1 MIHGQNDFF
10 FNSCQNEVFHE
21 SWFKYCTYFDYF
33 ANATNFTITANIM
46 RSTISNNVL
55 LNNAKQGMGLYSPS
69 IFLINAKINNFRSH
83 ASLELRTNYCK
94 CLKSTTLSKVKILNA
109 VQSLYAMVQS
119 FYSIWRK
126 EYIFMNFFFNF
137 KEFPDPHP
145 QTKTN
150 EEIGPSIEI
159 PI

>member
-21 SWFKYCTYFDYF
+21 SWFKYCTIYFDYF

-46 RSTISNNVL
+46 RSTISNNIL

-94 CLKSTTLSKVKILNA
+94 CLKSTTLSKVKVLNA
-109 VQSLYAMVQS
+109 VHSLYAMVQLILLNLKKGIY
-119 FYSIWRK
+119 FY
-126 EYIFMNFFFNF
+126 ELLF
-137 KEFPDPHP
+137 
-145 QTKTN
+145 
-150 EEIGPSIEI
+150 
-159 PI
+159 

>member
-10 FNSCQNEVFHE
+10 FSSCQNEVFHE

-46 RSTISNNVL
+46 RSTISNNIL

-109 VQSLYAMVQS
+109 VHSLYAMVQLILLNLKKGIY
-119 FYSIWRK
+119 FY
-126 EYIFMNFFFNF
+126 ELLF
-137 KEFPDPHP
+137 
-145 QTKTN
+145 
-150 EEIGPSIEI
+150 
-159 PI
+159 